1 MWTTRTLWL
10 FFKRDLWEALSYKL
24 NFLFSL
30 FGILFSSATFYFI
43 SQLISGQSEV
53 LGKYGGNYFSF
64 VIIGLAFSGVLNIF
78 QEGLPGIIRSA
89 QLLGT
94 LEALLITPTPMAVIL
109 LGSSLYPLVYSVL
122 QSLVQIGLAL
132 VIFGLKLGTVNWL
145 GAILLFGLTILTY
158 MSIGILSASFILVFK
173 LGNPFSWAFGSLS
186 ALFGGVFFPVAV
198 LPGWLRWLSSLLPIT
213 YSLEGLRKSLLLSLP
228 LEALWPEIKALL
240 IFSFLLGPLSL
251 FVFRVA
257 LKKAKKDGTLT
268 HY

>member
-1 MWTTRTLWL
+1 MSQVRVLWL

-43 SQLISGQSEV
+43 SQLISGQSQA
-53 LGKYGGNYFSF
+53 LNKYGGNYFSF

-78 QEGLPGIIRSA
+78 QEGLPGIIRNA

-94 LEALLITPTPMAVIL
+94 LEALLITPTPISMIL
-109 LGSSLYPLVYSVL
+109 IGSSLYPLIYSIL
-122 QSLVQIGLAL
+122 QSIVQIGLAL
-132 VIFGLKLGTVNWL
+132 VLFGLELGQVNWV
-145 GAILLFGLTILTY
+145 GAGLLFGLTILTY
-158 MSIGILSASFILVFK
+158 MSIGVLSASFILVYK

-198 LPGWLRWLSSLLPIT
+198 LPDWLRWISSWLPIT

-228 LEALWPEIKALL
+228 LGALWPEIRALL
-240 IFSFLLGPLSL
+240 IFSLFLVPLSL
-251 FVFRVA
+251 LVFRIA